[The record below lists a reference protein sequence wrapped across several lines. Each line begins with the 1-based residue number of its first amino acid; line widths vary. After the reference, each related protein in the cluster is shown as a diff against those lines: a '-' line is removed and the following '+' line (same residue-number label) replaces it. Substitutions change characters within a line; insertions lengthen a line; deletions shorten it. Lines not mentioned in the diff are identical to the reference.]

1 MSHIFLLDTGA
12 LKTTGGKA
20 EVPSLDKEGW
30 LRPLRKCRE
39 ASLAGADGVVGSSHR
54 LSEVERT
61 TPSAPAKER
70 DHLLD
75 GASTP
80 PLPRRGGR
88 LFHRLFHPLCPADDL
103 WVMIR
108 SGVGAGKRNPQSEIS
123 ITHVLSS
130 LSGRPGRG
138 GSRRRRRLFQRSRNG
153 FPGTAQPGWRF
164 DLGLDWRM
172 DRRPIFLLPR
182 ARTREAMVGP
192 DREGR
197 AAEQARPV

>member
-1 MSHIFLLDTGA
+1 MDPANPKPHIRRRLRLHSVGCSHLWHRAFFCSQLADSFQRGSRENRPRNHLCSA
-12 LKTTGGKA
+12 CSAVRRRFGKA
-20 EVPSLDKEGW
+20 NSPPWKGGVAA
-30 LRPLRKCRE
+30 PLRKCRE

-80 PLPRRGGR
+80 PLPRRGVR

-138 GSRRRRRLFQRSRNG
+138 GSRR
-153 FPGTAQPGWRF
+153 
-164 DLGLDWRM
+164 
-172 DRRPIFLLPR
+172 
-182 ARTREAMVGP
+182 
-192 DREGR
+192 
-197 AAEQARPV
+197 